1 MELSGKV
8 ALVTGGAHRV
18 GRAIALALANEGTN
32 VLVHYGGSAAAAEQT
47 VAEIAALGVE
57 ADEAQADLSQPE
69 QVERLFGALRERFG
83 RLDVLVNSAASFRQ
97 HDFLEA
103 TVEDWQQVMQVN
115 LRAPFLCSQHAAR
128 LMLEDGGGVIVNIAD
143 LFGMTPRRS
152 FPLHSISK
160 AGLIMLTRV
169 SALSLGP
176 DIRVNAIAP
185 GAILPPASHDLAA
198 WDRMGKVLPVK
209 RTGDP
214 RHVGE
219 AVVYLAKNDFIT
231 GHVLVVDGG
240 ESLLGPFS

>member
-1 MELSGKV
+1 MKLSGKV

-18 GRAIALALANEGTN
+18 GKAIALALANEGMN
-32 VLVHYGGSAAAAEQT
+32 VLIHYGGSAAAAEET

-57 ADEAQADLSQPE
+57 ADKAQADLSQPE
-69 QVERLFGALRERFG
+69 DIERLFGVVRERFG
-83 RLDVLVNSAASFRQ
+83 RLDVLVNSAANFYK

-103 TVEDWQQVMQVN
+103 TLEDWQQVMQVN
-115 LRAPFLCSQHAAR
+115 LRAPFLCSQQAAR
-128 LMLEDGGGVIVNIAD
+128 LMLEDGGGVIVNITD
-143 LFGMTPRRS
+143 LFGMTPRQG

-185 GAILPPASHDLAA
+185 GAILPPASHDAAA
-198 WDRMGKVLPVK
+198 WDRMGEVLPVR

-214 RHVGE
+214 GNVGA
-219 AVVYLAKNDFIT
+219 AVVHLVRNDFIT